1 MQQSWKIFT
10 RDLSRLWKVPKIWI
24 IVIGVL
30 IVPAMYA
37 WINIGAFWNPYGNTQ
52 NIKVAVVNEDQGAN
66 NRLTGPINIGDQ
78 VVNTLASN
86 DQLGWQFMDKAEA
99 DYSLRRGDVYATI
112 EIPSNF
118 SGNLVSMFEG
128 TYTQPTLIYHPNEK
142 LSAIAPVITDNGA
155 NAIDTQ
161 ITSVFKEQVAQAATT
176 ALRDAGVG
184 LEGRIDDAENRA
196 GATLGNTA
204 DSLASAQEEVTRIQD
219 SLEGA
224 RPVLS
229 ATEETLGSVNTTLDD
244 VRTALSEVQTIMGEV
259 QGLVVNFSDAT
270 TSAFVDGTSALASGT
285 ASANASVSTVVGE
298 LDRAGAQIDTATRD
312 TQAVLSQGDAAI
324 AQLQGV
330 LATANLSPEL
340 TQSLNDAI
348 SGIEQRN
355 ATNQQLLADLN
366 GLNGSVG
373 DMVDSVQASG
383 DALQQATQATNGTAQ
398 TLRGTVSDSIPALN
412 SSIAQLSSTAAGFS
426 SSISNQQ
433 TLLGETSQLLR
444 DIDGQLVATGDALN
458 GFKTDLANMEDGA
471 RTAQTDV
478 LALNAAAGSD
488 LLQKV
493 TGLDSV
499 GISQYMATPVKVTNE
514 TVFPVKNY
522 GSGMAGLF
530 TNLSLWIGAF
540 MLMVIYRVEVDT
552 TGLSRRVSVAQAYLG
567 RFLLLALMV
576 ICQALVVSVGDL
588 IIGVQTVNPLAFV
601 LTSVF
606 IALTYLSIIYAL
618 VAAFGHVG
626 RGLAVLLVI
635 VQIPGASGLY
645 PIELM
650 PDFFK
655 AIYPWLPFSY
665 GIDALRETI
674 GGFYGNHY
682 WRYMGV
688 LAVMFALSF
697 GLGILLRRNLSY
709 FNLLFNQQIA
719 STKLMSSE
727 KPQVVG
733 SGYRL
738 ADVIHALQNREEYK
752 EDIEQRWKPIR
763 ENYST
768 LLKIAVIV
776 GLLGALVLGAVAW
789 FFPAEKAMMLGI
801 SVLWGLLVL
810 GFIGA
815 LEYIKQS
822 FAHAEELVHLNSTD
836 LRNAAAP
843 ENQRLHTVDVDAESD
858 KGPDKGSDKG
868 ATRS

>member
-10 RDLSRLWKVPKIWI
+10 RDLKRLWKVPKVWI

-30 IVPAMYA
+30 IIPAMYA
-37 WINIGAFWNPYGNTQ
+37 WINIGAFWDPYGNTQ

-66 NRLTGPINIGDQ
+66 NELTGSINIGDQ
-78 VVNTLASN
+78 VVDTLAGN
-86 DQLGWQFMDKAEA
+86 DQLGWQFMDKDEA
-99 DYSLRRGDVYATI
+99 DHALRRGDVYATI
-112 EIPSNF
+112 EIPSDF

-128 TYTQPTLIYHPNEK
+128 TFTQPTLNYYPNEK
-142 LSAIAPVITDNGA
+142 LSAVAPVITDTGA
-155 NAIDTQ
+155 NSIDTQ
-161 ITSVFKEQVAQAATT
+161 ITSVFKEQVAEATAT

-184 LEGRIDDAENRA
+184 LEERIDDAENRA
-196 GATLGNTA
+196 GASLGNTA
-204 DSLASAQEEVTRIQD
+204 DTLASAQEEITRVQG

-229 ATEETLGSVNTTLDD
+229 ETEDAFGSVDTTLDD
-244 VRTALSEVQTIMGEV
+244 VRTGLSEVQTLMEEV

-270 TSAFVDGTSALASGT
+270 TSAFVDGTAGLAEGT
-285 ASANASVSTVVGE
+285 ASANASISTVAGE
-298 LDRAGAQIDTATRD
+298 LELAGARLDTATRD
-312 TQAVLSQGDAAI
+312 TAAVLDEGDTAI
-324 AQLQGV
+324 AELQG
-330 LATANLSPEL
+330 LLDTANLSPEL
-340 TQSLNDAI
+340 TQSLEEAI
-348 SGIEQRN
+348 SGIQQRN
-355 ATNQQLLADLN
+355 ATNQELLTDLN
-366 GLNGSVG
+366 GLNNDVG
-373 DMVDSVQASG
+373 GMVDSVQGSA
-383 DALQQATQATNGTAQ
+383 DALAQATQATNGTAQ
-398 TLRGTVSDSIPALN
+398 DLRTAVSDTVPALN
-412 SSIAQLSSTAAGFS
+412 NSIAQLSSTAGAFS

-433 TLLGETSQLLR
+433 TLLGEASQLLR
-444 DIDGQLVATGDALN
+444 DIDGQLVATGDTLE

-471 RTAQTDV
+471 RTARTDV
-478 LALNAAAGSD
+478 LALNAAANSD
-488 LLQKV
+488 LLQTV
-493 TGLDSV
+493 TDLDSV
-499 GISQYMATPVKVTNE
+499 GISQYMATPVEVTSE
-514 TVFPVKNY
+514 TVFPVANY

-552 TGLSRRVSVAQAYLG
+552 KGLSKNVSVAQAYIG

-576 ICQALVVSVGDL
+576 ICQALVVSVGNL

-606 IALTYLSIIYAL
+606 IGLTYLSIIYSL

-650 PDFFK
+650 PDFFR

-682 WRYMGV
+682 WRYLSV
-688 LAVMFALSF
+688 LAVMFVVSF
-697 GLGILLRRNLSY
+697 ILGIILRRNLSY
-709 FNLLFNQQIA
+709 FNLLFNRQLA
-719 STKLMSSE
+719 STKLLSSE
-727 KPQVVG
+727 KPQIVG

-738 ADVIHALQNREEYK
+738 ADVIHALQNRDEYRA
-752 EDIEQRWKPIR
+752 DIDRKWKPIR

-776 GLLGALVLGAVAW
+776 GLIGALVLAAVAW

-801 SVLWGLLVL
+801 SVLWGLVVL
-810 GFIGA
+810 GFIGT
-815 LEYIKQS
+815 LEYVKQS
-822 FAHAEELVHLNSTD
+822 FAHAEGLVHLNASE
-836 LRNAAAP
+836 LRSAVAP
-843 ENQRLHTVDVDAESD
+843 ENQGLHTVDVDAGADQESD
-858 KGPDKGSDKG
+858 TE